1 MAKDLISSF
10 LPSSEVFPTRPLT
23 LQIGATFGPFYIN
36 FFSSRPIL
44 VGTYTANSATDI
56 LTLASHG
63 LTNGTMVQVAP
74 ATATSLVTDGLETGE
89 LYFVANNGANVFQ
102 LSTIPGGLSSSLV
115 PVVNIK
121 NNVGG
126 KIYRCGTPYDMTNHM
141 VWAWVKHLKTDPDGQ
156 VILNLHPTI
165 TGAEY
170 GFGYD
175 WRVTFTQTNTQTF
188 TMEPAVHVWS
198 LLVQF
203 PDGTRRLLIDNSRFT
218 ISLPSTHPGIS

>member
-1 MAKDLISSF
+1 M
-10 LPSSEVFPTRPLT
+10 
-23 LQIGATFGPFYIN
+23 
-36 FFSSRPIL
+36 
-44 VGTYTANSATDI
+44 YTADPTTDI

-74 ATATSLVTDGLETGE
+74 STATSLVTDGLETGE
-89 LYFVANNGANVFQ
+89 LYFAANVGVDVFQ

-126 KIYRCGTPYDMTNHM
+126 KIYRCGTPYNMTNHL

-175 WRVTFTQTNTQTF
+175 WRVTFTQTSTQTF
-188 TMEPAVHVWS
+188 TMTPNVHVWS

-203 PDGTRRLLIDNSRFT
+203 SDGTRRLLIDNSRFT
-218 ISLPSTHPGIS
+218 ISQPSTHPGIS

>member
-10 LPSSEVFPTRPLT
+10 LPTSEVFPNRPLT

-44 VGTYTANSATDI
+44 VGTYTANSTTDI

-63 LTNGTMVQVAP
+63 LSNGTMVQCVSS
-74 ATATSLVTDGLETGE
+74 TATSLVTDGLETGE
-89 LYFVANNGANVFQ
+89 LYFAANVGTNVFQ
-102 LSTIPGGLSSSLV
+102 LSVNPHGTSSSLF
-115 PVVNIK
+115 PVVDIK

-126 KIYRCGTPYDMTNHM
+126 KIYRCGTPYNMTNHK
-141 VWAWVKHLKTDPDGQ
+141 VWAWVKHLKSDPDGHL
-156 VILNLHPTI
+156 ILNLLPTI

-188 TMEPAVHVWS
+188 SMTPDVHVWS

>member
-10 LPSSEVFPTRPLT
+10 SPAAEVFPSRPLT

-36 FFSSRPIL
+36 FFSSRPTLI
-44 VGTYTANSATDI
+44 GTYTAAPTTDI

-63 LTNGTMVQVAP
+63 LTNGTMVQVTP
-74 ATATSLVTDGLETGE
+74 ATATAKVTDGLETGE
-89 LYFVANNGANVFQ
+89 LYFAANVGTNVFQ
-102 LSTIPGGLSSSLV
+102 LTTIPGGLSSSLV

-121 NNVGG
+121 DATSG
-126 KIYRCGTPYDMTNHM
+126 KIYRCGTPYNMTNHK
-141 VWAWVKHLKTDPDGQ
+141 VWAWVKHLKTDQ
-156 VILNLHPTI
+156 NVILNLSPTI

-175 WRVTFTQTNTQTF
+175 WRVSFTRTSTQTS
-188 TMEPAVHVWS
+188 TMSPAVHVWS

-218 ISLPSTHPGIS
+218 IALPTTQPGIS